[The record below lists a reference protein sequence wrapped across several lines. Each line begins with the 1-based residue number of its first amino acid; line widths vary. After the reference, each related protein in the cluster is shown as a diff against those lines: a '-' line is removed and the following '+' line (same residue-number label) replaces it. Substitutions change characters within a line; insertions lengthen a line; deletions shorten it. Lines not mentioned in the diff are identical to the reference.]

1 MARTFPPARP
11 PARRPAKRMPAEIA
25 GPAHEA
31 RVSSEVA
38 SAVAAVDAWF
48 MADAG
53 PLELDLTDSSMA
65 AVEAAEHRVSVLGGV
80 STRSIVGGRVLVRAP
95 SVHVPAARP
104 ADSFSIDDN
113 G

>member
-1 MARTFPPARP
+1 
-11 PARRPAKRMPAEIA
+11 MPAEIA
-25 GPAHEA
+25 GSAHEA
-31 RVSSEVA
+31 RVSTEVA

-65 AVEAAEHRVSVLGGV
+65 AVEAAEHRVSVLGAV
-80 STRSIVGGRVLVRAP
+80 ATRAVVGGRVLVRAP
-95 SVHVPAARP
+95 SIRVPARAGN
-104 ADSFSIDDN
+104 SFAADDN